1 MDEARI
7 KELVEEL
14 HHIVPKEGAAI
25 SFRQYGGGP
34 DESMIAGS
42 RVGLLRA
49 GVELLRA
56 GIGPTGEHSQERSL
70 TPLHEITHSE
80 SEYRFDYFK
89 ETPLPEDLTQEE
101 KNARVAKRIG
111 IGLLVAGVV
120 VLCLAAYGFARL
132 FF

>member
-7 KELVEEL
+7 KELVDEL
-14 HHIVPKEGAAI
+14 HRIVPKEGAAI

-34 DESMIAGS
+34 DESMITGS

-56 GIGPTGEHSQERSL
+56 GVAPAGERPQERSL
-70 TPLHEITHSE
+70 TPLHEITHAE
-80 SEYRFDYFK
+80 SEYRFDYFEEK
-89 ETPLPEDLTQEE
+89 ALPEDRAQDE

-111 IGLLVAGVV
+111 IGLLLVV
-120 VLCLAAYGFARL
+120 GFVLCLAAYGFARL

>member
-1 MDEARI
+1 MDDERI

-14 HHIVPKEGAAI
+14 SRIVPKEGATI

-49 GVELLRA
+49 GIELLRA
-56 GIGPTGEHSQERSL
+56 GVGPAGERPQERSL
-70 TPLHEITHSE
+70 TPLHEITHAE
-80 SEYRFDYFK
+80 SEYRFDYFEEK
-89 ETPLPEDLTQEE
+89 ALPEDRAQDER
-101 KNARVAKRIG
+101 NARAAKRIG
-111 IGLLVAGVV
+111 IGLAVTIGV